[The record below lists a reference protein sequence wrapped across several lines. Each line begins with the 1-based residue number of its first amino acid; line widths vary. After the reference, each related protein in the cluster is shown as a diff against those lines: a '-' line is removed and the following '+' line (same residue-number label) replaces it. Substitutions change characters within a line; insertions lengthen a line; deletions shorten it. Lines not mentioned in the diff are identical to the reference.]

1 MHARETRA
9 SESGEQWE
17 ARLEQ
22 ARLHD
27 KETRASE
34 CGEQREVETD
44 CSTSQCYVGPWTN
57 TDISIQRQA
66 VQVTVQAT
74 SNPAISL

>member
-9 SESGEQWE
+9 SESDEQRK
-17 ARLEQ
+17 AKLEQ
-22 ARLHD
+22 AKLHNR
-27 KETRASE
+27 ETRASE
-34 CGEQREVETD
+34 GCEQREVETD